1 MFRPQVQVQQGKNP
15 VQQQDPNS
23 QTVVWDPDRKIILYI
38 NPHLSPNPQVPKMI
52 DIPQKDDLD
61 MLILNIVR
69 AIEKEDWKTIGIRI
83 EYDPSQ
89 LLTKVMSFYPLTT
102 TIF

>member
-1 MFRPQVQVQQGKNP
+1 
-15 VQQQDPNS
+15 
-23 QTVVWDPDRKIILYI
+23 
-38 NPHLSPNPQVPKMI
+38 MI

-89 LLTKVMSFYPLTT
+89 LLNKVMSFYPLTT